1 MNVTENDTSDAIEHI
16 YIYISFQK
24 ISILFSCAGVLY
36 KKIVIFELV
45 LSKHLL
51 ALKTSCKYVLKKS

>member
-1 MNVTENDTSDAIEHI
+1 MNVTENDTSDTIEH
-16 YIYISFQK
+16 IYISFQK